1 MLLLSSGLLVVV
13 FFWLII
19 LCCMALLNPCV
30 FRVSYNSSLMLQISP
45 NNLIFMA
52 LNSSKTQ
59 CCTALS
65 SFPDDNWSMKLLV
78 RQSFKNLSN
87 LTSNT
92 CSDWQMLSY
101 IGVFTPKEANEH
113 RVTPLRHTC
122 HLDLRSPLQQCPHP
136 VPHDALVEASI
147 SPLQSWDDVPVR
159 QKAQLETTASCFTLC
174 PKCLLHFFL
183 TSSAISG
190 LWLQYCLFYPDF

>member
-1 MLLLSSGLLVVV
+1 MLSPPPHSLSDAAAFLWTFCCWF
-13 FFWLII
+13 FFWLIV

-101 IGVFTPKEANEH
+101 IEVFTPKEANEH
-113 RVTPLRHTC
+113 RVTPPSDIHATWTW
-122 HLDLRSPLQQCPHP
+122 DL
-136 VPHDALVEASI
+136 
-147 SPLQSWDDVPVR
+147 
-159 QKAQLETTASCFTLC
+159 LC
-174 PKCLLHFFL
+174 
-183 TSSAISG
+183 SSAPI
-190 LWLQYCLFYPDF
+190 LLRTMHW